1 MCVYPLPTTHTD
13 DRFLRDNSTLPVA
26 VYHVSG
32 EYAMLK
38 AAAERGWLNEKDA
51 AMEALQCFRRA
62 GADLILTYYGTQAAK
77 WMVRDGGRMHALSVL
92 WCSLSALCIASSP
105 FPHTQAAEK

>member
-1 MCVYPLPTTHTD
+1 MPYLDVVRL
-13 DRFLRDNSTLPVA
+13 LRETSPLPVA

-51 AMEALQCFRRA
+51 VLEAMTCFRRA
-62 GADLILTYYGTQAAK
+62 GADLILTYYGIEASK
-77 WMVRDGGRMHALSVL
+77 WLAG
-92 WCSLSALCIASSP
+92 
-105 FPHTQAAEK
+105 EK